1 MVTLF
6 DPLTIKGLHLPN
18 RLVMPPMGTDVAT
31 PNGGVTERHLAYYTP
46 RARGIG
52 LVIVE
57 HSYIDKGGRYTATQ
71 IGIHDDARLPGL
83 TQLVDAIHGS
93 GAPAAI
99 QINHSGGKCI
109 ASVCG
114 QQPVG
119 PSSLTYWKEPTRGLS
134 TSEIKGLVHKFGAAA
149 ARAVAA
155 GFDAVEIHAAHGWLL
170 NEFASPLTNKRTD
183 GYGGRLENRFRFSF
197 DVIREVRSRVGE
209 DYPVLFRLGADDF
222 TPGGLT
228 LAESLQ
234 MAPLIVEAGID
245 AMDISSGLC
254 GIYHP
259 TDKTPGFFVPLAA
272 AMKAVLP
279 VPVIGVGGITTGEQ
293 ANRFVGDGQVD
304 LIAVGRALMKDPDWG
319 VNALQALKGARAAEA
334 P

>member
-1 MVTLF
+1 MVTLL
-6 DPLTIKGLHLPN
+6 DPLTIKGLHLQN
-18 RLVMPPMGTDVAT
+18 RLVMPPMGTDLAT
-31 PNGGVTERHLAYYTP
+31 LNGGVTERHLAYYGP

-57 HSYIDKGGRYTATQ
+57 HSYVDKGGRYTATQ
-71 IGIHDDARLPGL
+71 IGIHDDALLPGL
-83 TQLVDAIHGS
+83 TRLVDVIHGS

-109 ASVCG
+109 ESVCG

-119 PSSLTYWKEPTRGLS
+119 PSPLTYWKEPTRGLD
-134 TSEIKGLVHKFGAAA
+134 TSEIKDLVHKFGAAA
-149 ARAVAA
+149 ARAKAV

-170 NEFASPLTNKRTD
+170 NEFASPLTNTRTD
-183 GYGGRLENRFRFSF
+183 EYGGRLENRFRFPF
-197 DVIREVRSRVGE
+197 EVIREVRSQVG
-209 DYPVLFRLGADDF
+209 DNYPVLFRLGADDF

-234 MAPLIVEAGID
+234 MAPLIVTAGID

-259 TDKTPGFFVPLAA
+259 TNKMPGFFVPMAA
-272 AMKAVLP
+272 AMKKVLSI
-279 VPVIGVGGITTGEQ
+279 PVIGVGGITTSEQ
-293 ANRFVGDGQVD
+293 ANRFVREEQVD

-319 VNALQALKGARAAEA
+319 VNALQALKDAGLTESS
-334 P
+334 